1 MVKSWSPF
9 EDIESQF
16 PIKGKNIELSIAEVG
31 ALYSIQATAEVIVE
45 ELGMPTDLGVGG
57 TTSQDEK
64 RLICLGPDKWLL
76 IAKNPIPEPGYI
88 LVDVTQ
94 THCWLDLDGTG
105 AMAILNNLTP
115 FDFNRLHV
123 GSVAATEI
131 LGLAVII
138 ERLTEAKFLIG
149 TATTNGPF
157 LSTSLIDAIALA
169 EI

>member
-76 IAKNPIPEPGYI
+76 I
-88 LVDVTQ
+88 
-94 THCWLDLDGTG
+94 
-105 AMAILNNLTP
+105 
-115 FDFNRLHV
+115 
-123 GSVAATEI
+123 S
-131 LGLAVII
+131 LA
-138 ERLTEAKFLIG
+138 
-149 TATTNGPF
+149 
-157 LSTSLIDAIALA
+157 
-169 EI
+169 